1 MMKTATSIR
10 QLVTNEKPLITP
22 LAHDALSARLIE
34 RAGFKS
40 IGIGGSALLAAR
52 YGLPDIGL
60 AAFGEMLAGVREIL
74 AATRLPLMVDGDD
87 GYGDVKSVAHMVE
100 SYTDLGVSA
109 IVLEDQIRVAK
120 QPGDAG
126 AVAVASIEEMTAK
139 IKVAVGACA
148 GTEVQIIAR
157 CDALK
162 PEGLENALRRADSY
176 LAAGANGIFIPG
188 LATVEQLATVGRR
201 FRGSHLMAA
210 QFEGRETWLPPAHL
224 YELGFRQI
232 ALPGVLLPRIV
243 HCIDQTLAALSEFAG
258 SGKPLPAYP
267 AGDAQ
272 RALEAALQF
281 DKWKSVGDEPS
292 QKSSGRK
299 P

>member
-157 CDALK
+157 CDAFKL
-162 PEGLENALRRADSY
+162 EGLAGAIKRGERY
-176 LAAGANGIFIPG
+176 LAAGA
-188 LATVEQLATVGRR
+188 
-201 FRGSHLMAA
+201 H
-210 QFEGRETWLPPAHL
+210 
-224 YELGFRQI
+224 
-232 ALPGVLLPRIV
+232 AL
-243 HCIDQTLAALSEFAG
+243 LSV
-258 SGKPLPAYP
+258 K
-267 AGDAQ
+267 DAQ
-272 RALEAALQF
+272 ELVALQTAAVQPLAE
-281 DKWKSVGDEPS
+281 KAAAY
-292 QKSSGRK
+292 GRHVYDITSAASAEFTK
-299 P
+299 AF